1 MMFQVEDRH
10 QYTILAVTE
19 ADEGRYTC
27 AAENVLGQT
36 DLVSYLTVNT
46 SQVRPAT
53 LDSIPGQERAFC
65 LQKRDNF
72 VMLR

>member
-46 SQVRPAT
+46 SQVRPA
-53 LDSIPGQERAFC
+53 I
-65 LQKRDNF
+65 
-72 VMLR
+72 